1 MRTKDNGK
9 YNIAGNTGKKKCA
22 AFNWLKGVTAVLCA
36 VAMYFAVTTGIR
48 GYDMYKDAIAQVSL
62 KDKVSEIRSKESY
75 TVFSD
80 LPETYTDAVLSVE
93 DHRFYGHIGID
104 PIAITRAMV
113 NDVKAGCFVEGG
125 STITQQLAKNQYFT
139 QDKKIVR
146 KVAEMFMAFKIES
159 ELDKDTIFE
168 LYVNSIFFGNGYY
181 CVADASNG
189 YFGKVPS
196 EMNFDECTLLAGV
209 PNAPTNYN
217 PTASPELARQRQK
230 QVIEKMKKAGY
241 LEESVD

>member
-1 MRTKDNGK
+1 MKIIKRLLSFIFLCVI
-9 YNIAGNTGKKKCA
+9 IAGGVPGYKGYEEYKKALSEESVKEMA
-22 AFNWLKGVTAVLCA
+22 ARIEEQPN
-36 VAMYFAVTTGIR
+36 YTTI
-48 GYDMYKDAIAQVSL
+48 D
-62 KDKVSEIRSKESY
+62 E
-75 TVFSD
+75 
-80 LPETYTDAVLSVE
+80 LPQTYIDAVLSVE
-93 DHRFYGHIGID
+93 DKRFYDHFGVD
-104 PIAITRAMV
+104 PIAVGRAFF
-113 NDVKAGCFVEGG
+113 NDVKAGAYVEGG

>member
-1 MRTKDNGK
+1 MLSFIFLCVI
-9 YNIAGNTGKKKCA
+9 IAGGVLGYKGYEEYKKALSEESVKEMA
-22 AFNWLKGVTAVLCA
+22 ARIEEQPN
-36 VAMYFAVTTGIR
+36 YTTI
-48 GYDMYKDAIAQVSL
+48 D
-62 KDKVSEIRSKESY
+62 E
-75 TVFSD
+75 
-80 LPETYTDAVLSVE
+80 LPQTYIDAVLSVE
-93 DHRFYGHIGID
+93 DKRFYDHFGVD
-104 PIAITRAMV
+104 PIAVGRAFF
-113 NDVKAGCFVEGG
+113 NDVKAGAYVEGG

-230 QVIEKMKKAGY
+230 QVIEKMKKAGKGVRACVVILRY
-241 LEESVD
+241 PKIFCRKIQNIY

>member
-1 MRTKDNGK
+1 MDIKAMRS
-9 YNIAGNTGKKKCA
+9 IKKALSEESVKEMA
-22 AFNWLKGVTAVLCA
+22 ARIEEQPN
-36 VAMYFAVTTGIR
+36 YTTI
-48 GYDMYKDAIAQVSL
+48 D
-62 KDKVSEIRSKESY
+62 E
-75 TVFSD
+75 
-80 LPETYTDAVLSVE
+80 LPQTYIDAVLSVE
-93 DHRFYGHIGID
+93 DKRFYDHFGVD
-104 PIAITRAMV
+104 PIAVGRAFF
-113 NDVKAGCFVEGG
+113 NDIKAGAYVEGG

>member
-113 NDVKAGCFVEGG
+113 NDVKAGRFVEGG
-125 STITQQLAKNQYFT
+125 STITQQLAKNLYFT
-139 QDKKIVR
+139 QEKKMER
-146 KVAEMFMAFKIES
+146 KVAEVFMAFALERDYSKNEI
-159 ELDKDTIFE
+159 LE
-168 LYVNSIFFGNGYY
+168 LYVNTI
-181 CVADASNG
+181 
-189 YFGKVPS
+189 YFGKEPEDLTDYES
-196 EMNFDECTLLAGV
+196 TLLAGV
-209 PNAPTNYN
+209 PNAPSKYS
-217 PTASPELARQRQK
+217 PTVNLELAEKRQE
-230 QVIEKMKKAGY
+230 QVVERLVACGLFTKERALETLAGS
-241 LEESVD
+241 EM

>member
-9 YNIAGNTGKKKCA
+9 YNTAGNTGKKKCA

-62 KDKVSEIRSKESY
+62 EDKVSEIRSKESY

-113 NDVKAGCFVEGG
+113 NDMKAGRFVEGG
-125 STITQQLAKNQYFT
+125 STITQQLAESFSGAFLQKLAEELYAKSDLK
-139 QDKKIVR
+139 DKKGIVPQALPFYAGNKFYMFYKYTR
-146 KVAEMFMAFKIES
+146 MCVWWQLLLLLSVSLAEKQITGCGPVIPVTSLCSVFMRMPTES
-159 ELDKDTIFE
+159 
-168 LYVNSIFFGNGYY
+168 
-181 CVADASNG
+181 
-189 YFGKVPS
+189 
-196 EMNFDECTLLAGV
+196 
-209 PNAPTNYN
+209 
-217 PTASPELARQRQK
+217 RQNTVQA
-230 QVIEKMKKAGY
+230 I
-241 LEESVD
+241 LP

>member
-1 MRTKDNGK
+1 MKIIKRLSFF
-9 YNIAGNTGKKKCA
+9 YFLCVIIAGGVLGYKGYEEYKKALSEESVKEMA
-22 AFNWLKGVTAVLCA
+22 ARIEEQPN
-36 VAMYFAVTTGIR
+36 YTTI
-48 GYDMYKDAIAQVSL
+48 D
-62 KDKVSEIRSKESY
+62 E
-75 TVFSD
+75 
-80 LPETYTDAVLSVE
+80 LPQTYIDAVLSVE
-93 DHRFYGHIGID
+93 DKRFYDHFGVD
-104 PIAITRAMV
+104 PIAVGRAFF
-113 NDVKAGCFVEGG
+113 NDIKAGAYVEGG